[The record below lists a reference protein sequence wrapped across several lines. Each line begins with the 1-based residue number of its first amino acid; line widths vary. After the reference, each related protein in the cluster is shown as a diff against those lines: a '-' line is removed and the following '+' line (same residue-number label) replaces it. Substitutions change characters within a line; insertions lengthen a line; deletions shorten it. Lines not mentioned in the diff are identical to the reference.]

1 MVDQTV
7 ITKRGTWRAMPTK
20 SSGCGRARRETLG
33 TELWGLSDVVP
44 ESQESA
50 QWLSNCHWELQKCVL
65 RVAVFLA
72 RETKLGPVVSA
83 CERPVS
89 VKPSINIPWPPIRLS

>member
-1 MVDQTV
+1 
-7 ITKRGTWRAMPTK
+7 MPN
-20 SSGCGRARRETLG
+20 G
-33 TELWGLSDVVP
+33 
-44 ESQESA
+44 
-50 QWLSNCHWELQKCVL
+50 LSNCHWELQKCVL

-89 VKPSINIPWPPIRLS
+89 VEPSITSLASDPAVLGISLVEGTSLQT

>member
-1 MVDQTV
+1 
-7 ITKRGTWRAMPTK
+7 MPTK

-50 QWLSNCHWELQKCVL
+50 QWAFQLLL
-65 RVAVFLA
+65 GT
-72 RETKLGPVVSA
+72 TKMCPSRGSIPGSGNQIRS
-83 CERPVS
+83 CS
-89 VKPSINIPWPPIRLS
+89 VRL